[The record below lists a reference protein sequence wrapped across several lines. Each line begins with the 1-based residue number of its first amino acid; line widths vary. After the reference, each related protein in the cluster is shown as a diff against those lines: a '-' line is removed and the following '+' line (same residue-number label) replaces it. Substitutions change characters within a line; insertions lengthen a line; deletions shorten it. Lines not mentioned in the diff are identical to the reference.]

1 MKPSKPVPSSKSKQH
16 EQHKKSA
23 PSVIAAITDYFQR
36 DDTLPLPQLR
46 RLGLIYSSY
55 RFVVSLFSMLM
66 VYITAR
72 ASDGSSLPSFLQQ
85 TALSFY
91 VLLSL
96 ILLGL
101 FYVVTK
107 HPRQQLAFGL
117 AVDVIILSLLLYT
130 AGAPDLQLTMLYM
143 VVVAASFMLLHSSQA
158 LIITLLAI
166 IFVIYQQFFYAI
178 ANSMNLANLGD
189 ALLMSAS
196 FLAVGGLSWSIS
208 QRLVQVEKVA
218 ARHAKEV
225 ERLNVINQEVITQMA
240 NGVIVIDCEQVVL
253 ANLSAYQLLSIP
265 NATAMDAEYVET
277 NAALSSSQNDSLN
290 NFLNSTSPKNHT
302 KNTSNHLADNTL
314 SDFQQQLRAQHLQ
327 LFEACLSI
335 ETGQSRSFIYELPT
349 TANASVFG
357 KLRVEIIPLK
367 NDSKLVILEDL
378 RREQASAQQLKLA
391 SLGQLTASIAH
402 EIRNPLAAISQASQ
416 LLIEDVEEN
425 QTVED
430 VSANDALAGNHELY
444 KMIFTQTKRVNR
456 IIEDVLKLSRQQIAN
471 QQLIALADWMP
482 EFLANYFQ
490 GHDVFLHS
498 HAQPTISFD
507 PHQLEQIFINL
518 INNGLRHS
526 SYAHPHAVV
535 EIEIYCADNDV
546 IIDVLD
552 DGTGVSTADLTHL
565 FNPFFTTDKAGT
577 GLGLYLSQAFCEAN
591 HARLLY
597 IPEHKKTCFRLI
609 APAIDNA
616 AIDNE
621 AANKMK

>member
-1 MKPSKPVPSSKSKQH
+1 MKPLEPAQTENLNKSKN
-16 EQHKKSA
+16 SA
-23 PSVIAAITDYFQR
+23 TSFVAAITDYLQR

-72 ASDGSSLPSFLQQ
+72 ASDGTSLPSFLQQ

-107 HPRQQLAFGL
+107 HLRRQLAFGL
-117 AVDVIILSLLLYT
+117 VVDVIILSLLLYT

-178 ANSMNLANLGD
+178 ANSMNLTNLGD

-196 FLAVGGLSWSIS
+196 FLAVGGLSWTIS

-218 ARHAKEV
+218 ASHAKEV
-225 ERLNVINQEVITQMA
+225 ERLNVINQEVIAQMA
-240 NGVIVIDCEQVVL
+240 NGVIVIDSKQVVL
-253 ANLSAYQLLSIP
+253 ANLAAYQLLSIS
-265 NATAMDAEYVET
+265 NSSLQAVTEATNT
-277 NAALSSSQNDSLN
+277 NDR
-290 NFLNSTSPKNHT
+290 LNSSPSDIANNGSSKDDKNP
-302 KNTSNHLADNTL
+302 L
-314 SDFQQQLRAQHLQ
+314 SDFQQQVREQHLQ
-327 LFEACLSI
+327 LFDACLSV
-335 ETGQSRSFIYELPT
+335 ETGQSRTFIYELPAV
-349 TANASVFG
+349 ANVSVVG

-367 NDSKLVILEDL
+367 DDSKLIILEDL

-416 LLIEDVEEN
+416 LLIEDIEES
-425 QTVED
+425 QITHD
-430 VSANDALAGNHELY
+430 DTSANEEMAGNHELY
-444 KMIFTQTKRVNR
+444 KIIFMQTKRVNR
-456 IIEDVLKLSRQQIAN
+456 IIEDVLKLSRQQTAN
-471 QQLIALADWMP
+471 QQMIVLADWMP
-482 EFLANYFQ
+482 VFLENYFQ
-490 GHDVFLHS
+490 GHDVFLHIKT
-498 HAQPTISFD
+498 QPTISFD
-507 PHQLEQIFINL
+507 THQLEQILINL

-546 IIDVLD
+546 IIDILD
-552 DGTGVSTADLTHL
+552 DGTGVNTADLSHL

-609 APAIDNA
+609 APAIH
-616 AIDNE
+616 NE
-621 AANKMK
+621 AVDN

>member
-1 MKPSKPVPSSKSKQH
+1 M
-16 EQHKKSA
+16 
-23 PSVIAAITDYFQR
+23 IDYFQR

-46 RLGLIYSSY
+46 SLGLIYSSY

-72 ASDGSSLPSFLQQ
+72 ASDGTSLPSFLQQ

-265 NATAMDAEYVET
+265 NATAMEAKYVET
-277 NAALSSSQNDSLN
+277 NATLSSSPNNLLNSSLN
-290 NFLNSTSPKNHT
+290 VTLSDSSNSPTNNSSNNIKNHIAN
-302 KNTSNHLADNTL
+302 KPL
-314 SDFQQQLRAQHLQ
+314 SDFQQQFRAQHLQ

-335 ETGQSRSFIYELPT
+335 ETGQSRSFIYELSA

-416 LLIEDVEEN
+416 LLIEDIEES
-425 QTVED
+425 QAIESA
-430 VSANDALAGNHELY
+430 SANDALAGNHELY

-456 IIEDVLKLSRQQIAN
+456 IIEDVLKLSRQQTAK
-471 QQLIALADWMP
+471 QQLIALADWIP

-621 AANKMK
+621 AVENLDKTYF

>member
-1 MKPSKPVPSSKSKQH
+1 MKPLKPAQTENLNKSKN
-16 EQHKKSA
+16 SA
-23 PSVIAAITDYFQR
+23 TSFVAAITDYLQR

-72 ASDGSSLPSFLQQ
+72 ASDGTSLPSFLQQ

-107 HPRQQLAFGL
+107 HLRRQLAFGL
-117 AVDVIILSLLLYT
+117 VVDVIILSLLLYT

-178 ANSMNLANLGD
+178 ANSMNLTNLGD

-196 FLAVGGLSWSIS
+196 FLAVGGLSWTIS

-218 ARHAKEV
+218 ASHAKEV
-225 ERLNVINQEVITQMA
+225 ERLNVINQEVIAQMA
-240 NGVIVIDCEQVVL
+240 NGVIVIDAKQVVL
-253 ANLSAYQLLSIP
+253 ANLAAYQLLSIS
-265 NATAMDAEYVET
+265 NSSLQAVTEATNT
-277 NAALSSSQNDSLN
+277 NDR
-290 NFLNSTSPKNHT
+290 LNSSPSDIANNGSSKT
-302 KNTSNHLADNTL
+302 DNNPL
-314 SDFQQQLRAQHLQ
+314 SDFQQQVREQHLQ
-327 LFEACLSI
+327 LFDACLSV
-335 ETGQSRSFIYELPT
+335 ETGQSRTFIYELPAV
-349 TANASVFG
+349 ANVSVVG

-367 NDSKLVILEDL
+367 DDSKLIILEDL

-416 LLIEDVEEN
+416 LLIEDIEES
-425 QTVED
+425 QITHD
-430 VSANDALAGNHELY
+430 DTSATDEMAGNHELY
-444 KMIFTQTKRVNR
+444 KMIFMQTKRVNR
-456 IIEDVLKLSRQQIAN
+456 IIEDVLKLSRQQTAN
-471 QQLIALADWMP
+471 QQMIVLADWMP
-482 EFLANYFQ
+482 VFLENYFQ
-490 GHDVFLHS
+490 GHDVFLHIKT
-498 HAQPTISFD
+498 QPTISFD
-507 PHQLEQIFINL
+507 THQLEQILINL

-546 IIDVLD
+546 IIDILD
-552 DGTGVSTADLTHL
+552 DGTGVNTADLNHL

-609 APAIDNA
+609 APAIHNE
-616 AIDNE
+616 AIDN
-621 AANKMK
+621 

>member
-1 MKPSKPVPSSKSKQH
+1 MKPLEPAQTENLNKSKN
-16 EQHKKSA
+16 SA
-23 PSVIAAITDYFQR
+23 TSFVAAITDYLQR

-72 ASDGSSLPSFLQQ
+72 ASDGTSLPSFLQQ

-107 HPRQQLAFGL
+107 HLRRQLAFGL
-117 AVDVIILSLLLYT
+117 VVDVIILSLLLYT

-178 ANSMNLANLGD
+178 ANSMNLTNLGD

-196 FLAVGGLSWSIS
+196 FLAVGGLSWTIS

-218 ARHAKEV
+218 ASHAKEV
-225 ERLNVINQEVITQMA
+225 ERLNVINQEVIAQMA
-240 NGVIVIDCEQVVL
+240 NGVIVIDSKQVVL
-253 ANLSAYQLLSIP
+253 ANLAAYQLLSIP
-265 NATAMDAEYVET
+265 NSSLQAVTEST
-277 NAALSSSQNDSLN
+277 NTEDR
-290 NFLNSTSPKNHT
+290 LNSSPSDIENNGSSKN
-302 KNTSNHLADNTL
+302 DNNPL
-314 SDFQQQLRAQHLQ
+314 SDFQQQVREQHLQ
-327 LFEACLSI
+327 LFDACLSV
-335 ETGQSRSFIYELPT
+335 ETGQSRTFIYELPAV
-349 TANASVFG
+349 ANVSVVG

-367 NDSKLVILEDL
+367 DDSKLIILEDL

-416 LLIEDVEEN
+416 LLIEDIEES
-425 QTVED
+425 QITHD
-430 VSANDALAGNHELY
+430 DTSATEEMAGNHELY
-444 KMIFTQTKRVNR
+444 KIIFMQTKRVNR
-456 IIEDVLKLSRQQIAN
+456 IIEDVLKLSRQQTAN
-471 QQLIALADWMP
+471 QQMIVLADWMP
-482 EFLANYFQ
+482 VFLENYFQ
-490 GHDVFLHS
+490 GHDVFLHIKT
-498 HAQPTISFD
+498 QPTISFD
-507 PHQLEQIFINL
+507 THQLEQILINL

-546 IIDVLD
+546 IIDILD
-552 DGTGVSTADLTHL
+552 DGTGVNTADLSHL

-609 APAIDNA
+609 APAIHNE
-616 AIDNE
+616 AIDN
-621 AANKMK
+621 

>member
-1 MKPSKPVPSSKSKQH
+1 
-16 EQHKKSA
+16 
-23 PSVIAAITDYFQR
+23 
-36 DDTLPLPQLR
+36 
-46 RLGLIYSSY
+46 
-55 RFVVSLFSMLM
+55 MLM

-72 ASDGSSLPSFLQQ
+72 ASDGTSLPSFLQQ

-107 HPRQQLAFGL
+107 HLRRQLAFGL
-117 AVDVIILSLLLYT
+117 VVDVIILSLLLYT

-178 ANSMNLANLGD
+178 ANSMNLTNLGD

-196 FLAVGGLSWSIS
+196 FLAVGGLSWTIS

-218 ARHAKEV
+218 ASHAKEV
-225 ERLNVINQEVITQMA
+225 ERLNVINQEVIAQMA
-240 NGVIVIDCEQVVL
+240 NGVIVIDSKQVVL
-253 ANLSAYQLLSIP
+253 ANLAAYQLLSIS
-265 NATAMDAEYVET
+265 N
-277 NAALSSSQNDSLN
+277 SSLQAITEAIDTEDR
-290 NFLNSTSPKNHT
+290 LNSSPSDIKNNGSS
-302 KNTSNHLADNTL
+302 KNDNNPL
-314 SDFQQQLRAQHLQ
+314 SDFQQQVREQHLQ
-327 LFEACLSI
+327 LFDACISVG
-335 ETGQSRSFIYELPT
+335 TGQSRTFIYELPAV
-349 TANASVFG
+349 ANVSVVG

-367 NDSKLVILEDL
+367 DDSKLIILEDL

-416 LLIEDVEEN
+416 LLIEDIEES
-425 QTVED
+425 QITHD
-430 VSANDALAGNHELY
+430 DTSATDEMAGNHELY
-444 KMIFTQTKRVNR
+444 KIIFMQTKRVNR
-456 IIEDVLKLSRQQIAN
+456 IIEDVLKLSRQQTAN
-471 QQLIALADWMP
+471 QQMIVLADWMP
-482 EFLANYFQ
+482 VFLENHFQ
-490 GHDVFLHS
+490 GHDVFLHIKT
-498 HAQPTISFD
+498 QPTISFD
-507 PHQLEQIFINL
+507 THQLEQIFINL

-546 IIDVLD
+546 IIDILD
-552 DGTGVSTADLTHL
+552 DGTGVNTADLSHL

-609 APAIDNA
+609 APAIHNE
-616 AIDNE
+616 AIDN
-621 AANKMK
+621 

>member
-1 MKPSKPVPSSKSKQH
+1 MENLNKSKN
-16 EQHKKSA
+16 SA
-23 PSVIAAITDYFQR
+23 TSFVAAITDYLQR

-72 ASDGSSLPSFLQQ
+72 ASDGTSLPSFLQQ

-107 HPRQQLAFGL
+107 HLRRQLAFGL
-117 AVDVIILSLLLYT
+117 VVDVIILSLLLYT

-178 ANSMNLANLGD
+178 ANSMNLTNLGD

-196 FLAVGGLSWSIS
+196 FLAVGGLSWTIS

-218 ARHAKEV
+218 ASHAKEV
-225 ERLNVINQEVITQMA
+225 ERLNVINQEVIAQMA
-240 NGVIVIDCEQVVL
+240 NGVIVIDAKQVVL
-253 ANLSAYQLLSIP
+253 ANLAAYQLLSIS
-265 NATAMDAEYVET
+265 NSSLQAVTEAINT
-277 NAALSSSQNDSLN
+277 NDR
-290 NFLNSTSPKNHT
+290 LNSSPSDIANNGSSKN
-302 KNTSNHLADNTL
+302 DNNPL
-314 SDFQQQLRAQHLQ
+314 SDFQQQVREQHLQ
-327 LFEACLSI
+327 LFDACLSV
-335 ETGQSRSFIYELPT
+335 ETGQSRTFIYELPAV
-349 TANASVFG
+349 ANVSVVG

-367 NDSKLVILEDL
+367 DESKLIILEDL

-416 LLIEDVEEN
+416 LLIEDIEES
-425 QTVED
+425 QITHD
-430 VSANDALAGNHELY
+430 DTSATEEMAGNHELY
-444 KMIFTQTKRVNR
+444 KIIFMQTKRVNR
-456 IIEDVLKLSRQQIAN
+456 IIEDVLKLSRQQTAN
-471 QQLIALADWMP
+471 QQMIVLADWMP
-482 EFLANYFQ
+482 VFLENYFQ
-490 GHDVFLHS
+490 GHDVFLHIKT
-498 HAQPTISFD
+498 QPTISFD
-507 PHQLEQIFINL
+507 THQLEQILINL

-546 IIDVLD
+546 IIDILD
-552 DGTGVSTADLTHL
+552 DGTGVNTADLSHL

-609 APAIDNA
+609 APAIHNE
-616 AIDNE
+616 AIDN
-621 AANKMK
+621 